1 MKINIESQKQELQD
15 INNQL
20 TLLMKKKKAIQE
32 YLKEE
37 TNRMTGI
44 KSVED
49 KIIELYNDPEFIQKN
64 GRRRYYWEIGQI
76 VGYSQSSI
84 QQYFSKQKK
93 KDSN

>member
-1 MKINIESQKQELQD
+1 MKINIESQKSELQE

-20 TLLMKKKKAIQE
+20 TLLMKKKKAIQD
-32 YLKEE
+32 YIKEE

-84 QQYFSKQKK
+84 QQFFSKLKK
-93 KDSN
+93 R

>member
-1 MKINIESQKQELQD
+1 MKINIETQKKELLE

-37 TNRMTGI
+37 TDRMMGV
-44 KSVED
+44 KSVEN
-49 KIIELYNDPEFIQKN
+49 KIMELYNDADFIEKN

-84 QQYFSKQKK
+84 QQFFSKQKK
-93 KDSN
+93 R

>member
-32 YLKEE
+32 YIKEE
-37 TNRMTGI
+37 TDRLSGV
-44 KSVED
+44 KSLEH
-49 KIIELYNDPEFIQKN
+49 KILDLYNDPEFIKKN

-76 VGYSQSSI
+76 LGYSQSTI
-84 QQYFSKQKK
+84 QQFFSKNKK
-93 KDSN
+93 R

>member
-1 MKINIESQKQELQD
+1 MKINIESQKSELQE

-32 YLKEE
+32 YIQEE

-84 QQYFSKQKK
+84 QQFFSKLKK
-93 KDSN
+93 R

>member
-1 MKINIESQKQELQD
+1 MKINLETQKSELQA

-32 YLKEE
+32 YIQEE
-37 TNRMTGI
+37 TNRILGI
-44 KSVED
+44 KSVES
-49 KIIELYNDPEFIQKN
+49 KLLELYNDPEFIEKN

-84 QQYFSKQKK
+84 QQFFSKQKK
-93 KDSN
+93 R